1 MTDRIR
7 HLTITLDEDIRTD
20 DVASIVSAIEH
31 VRGVA
36 SVECHVVKL
45 EDHLARSA
53 VRAEVQLKLHKAIEG
68 VFHRGDFERAVAER
82 KDR

>member
-7 HLTITLDEDIRTD
+7 HLTVTLDEDTRDD

-31 VRGVA
+31 VRGVS
-36 SVECHVVKL
+36 SVERHVVRL
-45 EDHLARSA
+45 EDHSARA
-53 VRAEVQLKLHKAIEG
+53 VVRAEVKQQMHEAIDS
-68 VFHRGDFERAVAER
+68 VFRQRGIRELVA